1 MSNFK
6 ILNFA
11 RKEFFIF
18 KKTLN
23 LPAWRRNPLTLV
35 KLDKVKKQGHHTSA
49 QAFDGWQI

>member
-6 ILNFA
+6 ILNFP
-11 RKEFFIF
+11 RKEFYIF

-23 LPAWRRNPLTLV
+23 LPTWGRNLLTLV
-35 KLDKVKKQGHHTSA
+35 KLDKVTKQGHHTSA